1 METVEF
7 IIGEIAQPVRLIKVL
22 LVDDDEFIHEMMK
35 LYLANSEYSLSSA
48 TNAQDAIKLI
58 DNEPPDILIT
68 DAMMPGESG
77 FGLIEK
83 MKARPACADIPVI
96 LWTIL
101 EDPDG
106 SVMDAS
112 GKADIL
118 INKLV
123 NRRQRVNHRY
133 NQVSLVG
140 HPSSLSNS
148 VTRALCAITNR
159 PAFPRQ
165 AGQLGSVS
173 HLAKLKPLRPV
184 SQIAA
189 LSSFPRSVA
198 NSNGR

>member
-1 METVEF
+1 MGQSPMETVEF

-35 LYLANSEYSLSSA
+35 LYLANTEYSLNSA
-48 TNAQDAIKLI
+48 TTAQDAINLI
-58 DNEPPDILIT
+58 DNDPPDILIT

-83 MKARPACADIPVI
+83 IRARPACADIPII

-118 INKLV
+118 INKPFYRCDMMAGLEKA
-123 NRRQRVNHRY
+123 RLMLKR
-133 NQVSLVG
+133 
-140 HPSSLSNS
+140 PDPKD
-148 VTRALCAITNR
+148 VTIT
-159 PAFPRQ
+159 
-165 AGQLGSVS
+165 
-173 HLAKLKPLRPV
+173 
-184 SQIAA
+184 IE
-189 LSSFPRSVA
+189 
-198 NSNGR
+198 